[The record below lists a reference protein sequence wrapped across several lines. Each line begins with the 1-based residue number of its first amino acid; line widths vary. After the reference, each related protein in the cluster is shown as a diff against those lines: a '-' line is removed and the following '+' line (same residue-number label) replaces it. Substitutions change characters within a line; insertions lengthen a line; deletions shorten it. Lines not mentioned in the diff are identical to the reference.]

1 MCLSLKSVG
10 VEMGLLVYAVRQLT
24 SYMWWIDMLLDLR
37 HDFFARNER
46 PAMVL
51 VWWQS
56 VAVLCVLWL
65 GGERRRE
72 TIE

>member
-1 MCLSLKSVG
+1 
-10 VEMGLLVYAVRQLT
+10 
-24 SYMWWIDMLLDLR
+24 MWWIDMLLDLR

-65 GGERRRE
+65 GGERRLNE
-72 TIE
+72 IDIIGKYVLILIPYL